1 MEDSLELQLK
11 AVQDYIEKGLELSRR
26 AQQKQRF
33 NIGETVRVHIKKTPF
48 MRSYDYQTNLQR
60 YIISAVDK
68 TYKEL
73 RYKLKDERNVELKG
87 YFYSHELV
95 GINLSD
101 KYRAKKV
108 GEVTLKGKK
117 YSKIHYIGYPKEF
130 DELHLIKP

>member
-73 RYKLKDERNVELKG
+73 RYK
-87 YFYSHELV
+87 FFQS
-95 GINLSD
+95 NLNAGFLLCPADCS
-101 KYRAKKV
+101 Y
-108 GEVTLKGKK
+108 
-117 YSKIHYIGYPKEF
+117 
-130 DELHLIKP
+130 

>member
-87 YFYSHELV
+87 
-95 GINLSD
+95 N
-101 KYRAKKV
+101 
-108 GEVTLKGKK
+108 
-117 YSKIHYIGYPKEF
+117 
-130 DELHLIKP
+130 